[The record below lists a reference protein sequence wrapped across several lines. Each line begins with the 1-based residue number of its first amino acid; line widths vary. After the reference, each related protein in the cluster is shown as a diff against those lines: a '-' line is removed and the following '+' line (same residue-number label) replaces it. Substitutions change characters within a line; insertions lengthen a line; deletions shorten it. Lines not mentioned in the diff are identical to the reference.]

1 MRENLI
7 KRFGEERGT
16 RMSEFSRNMLIFPN
30 LVINDIMAITVR
42 TFMPAAP
49 NKMTVSAWALGARD
63 EDHDLRKLRLFNFL
77 EFLGPGGF
85 ATPDDQEALE
95 NCQRG
100 YQNLRE
106 VGWNDISKGMPR
118 QGPPMNDDEEQMR
131 CFWRQWRD
139 RMGGRVVNGDVSLP
153 PMLRNDTAA
162 LRGRM
167 EDFLYLEADLL
178 DDWKIEEWFALFA
191 EGATYEVPPTGTD
204 EHDPA
209 TSLFYIADDYVRLRE
224 RVVRLTKKEAHSEFP
239 RSQQRHMIS
248 NVRITGLADGVADVS
263 CNFVTYRAKRGVVD
277 TYYGKHLYRIDCTAE
292 PFRIK
297 SKRSVLAM
305 DMLYP
310 GKLTII
316 I

>member
-1 MRENLI
+1 M
-7 KRFGEERGT
+7 
-16 RMSEFSRNMLIFPN
+16 
-30 LVINDIMAITVR
+30 
-42 TFMPAAP
+42 
-49 NKMTVSAWALGARD
+49 
-63 EDHDLRKLRLFNFL
+63 
-77 EFLGPGGF
+77 
-85 ATPDDQEALE
+85 
-95 NCQRG
+95 
-100 YQNLRE
+100 
-106 VGWNDISKGMPR
+106 
-118 QGPPMNDDEEQMR
+118 
-131 CFWRQWRD
+131 
-139 RMGGRVVNGDVSLP
+139 NGDVGLAAA
-153 PMLRNDTAA
+153 LGNDMAA

-178 DDWKIEEWFALFA
+178 DEWQIEEWFALFA
-191 EGATYEVPPTGTD
+191 EGATYEVPPTGSD
-204 EHDPA
+204 DNDPA

-277 TYYGKHLYRIDCTAE
+277 TYYGKHLYRIDVSGK

-316 I
+316 V